1 MAALNE
7 ITKAALQPRLARHAA
22 ARWPQLATVTV
33 RFRGQHAYISAT
45 VTGDDEPLKL
55 CRLRWEGSPDMWSF
69 AIYEYSGDRYAESFL
84 PGGGWTG
91 TPEAALDCACGL
103 YLNDPSAYFEP
114 PKN

>member
-7 ITKAALQPRLARHAA
+7 FTKAALGRRLARRAA
-22 ARWPQLATVTV
+22 ARWPQLATVDV
-33 RFRGQHAYISAT
+33 RFRGQHAYITAT
-45 VTGDDEPLKL
+45 VTGHDEPLKL
-55 CRLRWEGSPDMWSF
+55 CRLRWEGSPDAWSF
-69 AIYEYSGDRYAESFL
+69 AIYEYSGDRYAESIL